1 MKRCAV
7 LLTALGLAGCSGGIT
22 KELRPEDVEDASA
35 SATFARM
42 QTLAGKWK
50 AEVKADVKAEV
61 KAEPKAEPKA
71 DAKTNAKA
79 EAPSAPAAAPAAA
92 PTPTTP
98 AETITVEYLVTEGGH
113 ALQEKLFAE
122 TDHESVTTYR
132 LEGTDLTLLFEG
144 MPGTRPHMK
153 LDRKS
158 STRDDL
164 HFVWDAHATDVEPT
178 KQSHIHEGRIHFVDA
193 DNIECEWVLWVDGKE
208 ASRHRFTLRRT
219 AGKYSR

>member
-1 MKRCAV
+1 MMRCAA
-7 LLTALGLAGCSGGIT
+7 LLTALGLAACSGGIT
-22 KELRPEDVEDASA
+22 KELRPEDVHDASA
-35 SATFARM
+35 SAAFARM

-50 AEVKADVKAEV
+50 AEVKAD
-61 KAEPKAEPKA
+61 
-71 DAKTNAKA
+71 AKA
-79 EAPSAPAAAPAAA
+79 AT
-92 PTPTTP
+92 PTPATATAP

-144 MPGTRPHMK
+144 LPGTRPHMK

-178 KQSHIHEGRIHFVDA
+178 KQSHIHEGRVHFVDA
-193 DNIECEWVLWVDGKE
+193 DNVECEWVLWVDGKE
-208 ASRHRFTLRRT
+208 ASRHAFTLRRT
-219 AGKYSR
+219 TGKYSR

>member
-7 LLTALGLAGCSGGIT
+7 LLMALGLAGCSGGVT
-22 KELRPEDVEDASA
+22 KELRQEDINDASA
-35 SATFARM
+35 SAALARM

-50 AEVKADVKAEV
+50 AEVRAA
-61 KAEPKAEPKA
+61 PKA
-71 DAKTNAKA
+71 DAKADAKA
-79 EAPSAPAAAPAAA
+79 EAPTAPAAPPAAA

-98 AETITVEYLVTEGGH
+98 AETITVEYLVTAGGH

-132 LEGTDLTLLFEG
+132 LEGTDLTLMFEG

-164 HFVWDAHATDVEPT
+164 HFVWDGHATDVEPT
-178 KQSHIHEGRIHFVDA
+178 KQSHIHEGRVHFIDA
-193 DNIECEWVLWVDGKE
+193 DNVECEWVLWVDGKE
-208 ASRHRFTLRRT
+208 ASRHAFTLRRT
-219 AGKYSR
+219 AGKYSPNRS

>member
-7 LLTALGLAGCSGGIT
+7 LLMALGLAGCSGGVT
-22 KELRPEDVEDASA
+22 KELRQEDINDASA
-35 SATFARM
+35 SAALARM

-50 AEVKADVKAEV
+50 AEVRAA
-61 KAEPKAEPKA
+61 PKA
-71 DAKTNAKA
+71 DAKA
-79 EAPSAPAAAPAAA
+79 EAPTAPAAPPAAA

-98 AETITVEYLVTEGGH
+98 AETITVEYLVTAGGH

-132 LEGTDLTLLFEG
+132 LEGTDLTLMFEG

-164 HFVWDAHATDVEPT
+164 HFVWDGHATDVEPT
-178 KQSHIHEGRIHFVDA
+178 KQSHIHEGRVHFIDA
-193 DNIECEWVLWVDGKE
+193 DNVECEWVLWVDGKE
-208 ASRHRFTLRRT
+208 ASRHAFTLRRT
-219 AGKYSR
+219 AGKYSPNRS